1 MELINLDKSHFMMAF
16 PNQEAMTRMAQKCK
30 SASLQVVYANTRKEL
45 THAGTNAWTEQL
57 QEAPAANTQNSAT
70 SIASALSLLNRMN
83 GNKED
88 YYVLVIRKNYW
99 A

>member
-1 MELINLDKSHFMMAF
+1 MAF
-16 PNQEAMTRMAQKCK
+16 PDQEAMTRMAQKCK
-30 SASLQVVYANTRKEL
+30 SASLQVVYANTRKKL
-45 THAGTNAWTEQL
+45 AQTDTTPWAAQL
-57 QEAPAANTQNSAT
+57 QEAPATSTQNSAT
-70 SIASALSLLNRMN
+70 SIASALRLLNRMN